1 MMAASALLVC
11 CPTPILAEVELGLY
25 NPVNHGL
32 ITFSDNEPLNE
43 FSADRVG
50 VAHATFKLASGDFY
64 NPPFYVDREI
74 ISFFQA
80 NPDGLPDIPSDPDG
94 AEFWEVAYNIW
105 EGSVWEVEN
114 FDLPGRSAYGNVR
127 IFPSAPEAKLGLIE
141 NWGYFDPMVRRSS
154 STAGS
159 GLSANGGQ
167 LTLTSPKLDTGFGE
181 ARGRITPDG
190 DIKLQVEVNRSGG
203 QGFTPVAEAAIQG
216 YVRDS
221 FTIDLAQ
228 AEPVSARLSVAAKA
242 SIPTLD
248 FNVADLYSYAV
259 GYQFAILEPITFGE
273 TEAGQF
279 LLSNPDFGETIAPE
293 FADLPV
299 IREHWGASGLYWA
312 DARRKLTS
320 SFLDEYRVTIE
331 SIGLTVP
338 DMPGVAESQAPV
350 EFFRD
355 PDEGIITDI
364 PVAFKDI
371 REFTY
376 NTISGEGRF
385 YDDPL
390 MPFNEFKEV
399 ENVLLPTNKPL
410 IAVMNFFVMAG
421 ASDGG
426 FPSNAPVN
434 FSIDGGNSAGFGIS
448 IDDPA
453 ARIISSSVFEF
464 RPVALGVPETS
475 SLHLIAGSIVTV
487 VVMARQLR
495 RRAG

>member
-1 MMAASALLVC
+1 
-11 CPTPILAEVELGLY
+11 
-25 NPVNHGL
+25 
-32 ITFSDNEPLNE
+32 
-43 FSADRVG
+43 
-50 VAHATFKLASGDFY
+50 
-64 NPPFYVDREI
+64 
-74 ISFFQA
+74 
-80 NPDGLPDIPSDPDG
+80 
-94 AEFWEVAYNIW
+94 
-105 EGSVWEVEN
+105 
-114 FDLPGRSAYGNVR
+114 
-127 IFPSAPEAKLGLIE
+127 
-141 NWGYFDPMVRRSS
+141 
-154 STAGS
+154 
-159 GLSANGGQ
+159 
-167 LTLTSPKLDTGFGE
+167 
-181 ARGRITPDG
+181 
-190 DIKLQVEVNRSGG
+190 
-203 QGFTPVAEAAIQG
+203 
-216 YVRDS
+216 
-221 FTIDLAQ
+221 
-228 AEPVSARLSVAAKA
+228 VAAKA

>member
-1 MMAASALLVC
+1 
-11 CPTPILAEVELGLY
+11 
-25 NPVNHGL
+25 
-32 ITFSDNEPLNE
+32 
-43 FSADRVG
+43 
-50 VAHATFKLASGDFY
+50 
-64 NPPFYVDREI
+64 
-74 ISFFQA
+74 
-80 NPDGLPDIPSDPDG
+80 
-94 AEFWEVAYNIW
+94 
-105 EGSVWEVEN
+105 
-114 FDLPGRSAYGNVR
+114 
-127 IFPSAPEAKLGLIE
+127 
-141 NWGYFDPMVRRSS
+141 MVRRSS

-453 ARIISSSVFEF
+453 ARIISSSGFEF